1 VPDASRV
8 QDFWR
13 GLELKGQVTI
23 AASTVAVIAAA
34 FFLYG
39 FAGKPSYTTL
49 ASGLQPSDSGDVTQA
64 LESAG
69 IGYRL
74 GGGGTSVS
82 VPESDVAAARVALA
96 KQGLPR
102 GSHVGFELF
111 DKKSLGVTDFQQ
123 KVDYQRALEGEI
135 ARTVEQIDGVRGAQ
149 VQLVLPDDSLFAD
162 QGPKASAAVLLTTSG
177 LDGSSVRAI
186 AHLVAS
192 SVKGLDAAQVTI
204 TDSGGQ
210 LMWPTSDSGTTPS
223 SASRLQAEQL
233 YAGQLAG
240 QVNALLTA
248 TLGANK
254 AESRVHASLAMDQT
268 TLEKVT
274 YGKKGI
280 PLQQQTDT
288 ETLGGQGTAAGGT
301 GGTGAGTTANTATY
315 GGTGTA
321 AAGANG
327 SSNYNHKT
335 DSTVYGVDKT
345 IERTTVAPGAV
356 QKLDVALLVD
366 TSVAPQQVES
376 LKQAVGAMAGID
388 TKRGDTLSVSRL
400 TFAPVKASKP
410 ASAGPLG
417 AVGSPFGLAKKVLLA
432 IAALV
437 FLMMMRKGLK
447 RREDEGV
454 VPEPTWLRE
463 IEASVPLAELE
474 AAPTAR
480 IAIDPEAA
488 RRSTMKSELEE
499 IARSQP
505 QQVATQ
511 VTQWMKE

>member
-1 VPDASRV
+1 MPDASRL
-8 QDFWR
+8 QDIWR

-23 AASTVAVIAAA
+23 VASAVAVIAAA

-162 QGPKASAAVLLTTSG
+162 QGPKASAAVLLTTAG
-177 LDGSSVRAI
+177 LDASSVRAI

-210 LMWPTSDSGTTPS
+210 LLWPTSDSGTTPS

-233 YAGQLAG
+233 YAGQLAS
-240 QVNALLTA
+240 QVNGLLTA

-280 PLQQQTDT
+280 PLQQQSDT
-288 ETLGGQGTAAGGT
+288 ETLGGKGGTAAGGA
-301 GGTGAGTTANTATY
+301 GAGTTANTATY

-321 AAGANG
+321 AAAG
-327 SSNYNHKT
+327 SSNYNHTT

-366 TSVAPQQVES
+366 TSVAPQQVDS
-376 LKQAVGAMAGID
+376 LKQAVGAMVGID
-388 TKRGDTLSVSRL
+388 PKRGDTLSVSRL

-410 ASAGPLG
+410 ATAGPLG
-417 AVGSPFGLAKKVLLA
+417 AVGSPIALAKKVGLA

-447 RREDEGV
+447 RREEEGV

-480 IAIDPEAA
+480 IQIDPEAA
-488 RRSTMKSELEE
+488 RRGSMKNELEE

>member
-1 VPDASRV
+1 MPDASRV
-8 QDFWR
+8 QDLWR
-13 GLELKGQVTI
+13 GLELKGQITI
-23 AASTVAVIAAA
+23 VGAAVAIIAAA

-82 VPESDVAAARVALA
+82 VPENDVAAARVALA

-162 QGPKASAAVLLTTSG
+162 QGPKASAAVLITTSG
-177 LDGSSVRAI
+177 LDASSVRAI

-210 LMWPTSDSGTTPS
+210 LLWPTSDTGTTPS

-233 YAGQLAG
+233 YAGQLAS

-254 AESRVHASLAMDQT
+254 AESRVHATLAMDQT

-280 PLQQQTDT
+280 PLQQQSDT
-288 ETLGGQGTAAGGT
+288 ETLGGQNGSTAGGA
-301 GGTGAGTTANTATY
+301 GAGTTANTATY
-315 GGTGTA
+315 GSTGTPT
-321 AAGANG
+321 AGG

-356 QKLDVALLVD
+356 QKLDVALLLD

-376 LKQAVGAMAGID
+376 LKQAVGAMVGID

-410 ASAGPLG
+410 ATAGPLG
-417 AVGSPFGLAKKVLLA
+417 AVGNPIALAKKVGLA

-437 FLMMMRKGLK
+437 FLLMMRKGLK
-447 RREDEGV
+447 RREEEGV

-474 AAPTAR
+474 AAPTTR
-480 IAIDPEAA
+480 IQIDPEAA
-488 RRSTMKSELEE
+488 RRGSMKTELEE

>member
-1 VPDASRV
+1 VPDASRL

-23 AASTVAVIAAA
+23 VASAIAVIAAA
-34 FFLYG
+34 FFLHG
-39 FAGKPSYTTL
+39 FAGRPSYTTL
-49 ASGLQPSDSGDVTQA
+49 ASGLQPADSGDVTHA

-82 VPESDVAAARVALA
+82 VPEGDVAAARVALA

-135 ARTVEQIDGVRGAQ
+135 ARTIEQIDGVQGAQ

-177 LDGSSVRAI
+177 LDSSTVRAV

-192 SVKGLDAAQVTI
+192 SVKGLNAPDVTI
-204 TDSGGQ
+204 TDSGGE
-210 LMWPTSDSGTTPS
+210 LLWPTSDSGTTPS
-223 SASRLQAEQL
+223 SASRLQSEQL
-233 YAGQLAG
+233 YAGQLAS

-254 AESRVHASLAMDQT
+254 AESRVHATLAMDQT

-280 PLQQQTDT
+280 PLQQQSDT
-288 ETLGGQGTAAGGT
+288 ETLGGKGGAAAGGAGTAAGTT
-301 GGTGAGTTANTATY
+301 GNTATY

-321 AAGANG
+321 AGAAG

-335 DSTVYGVDKT
+335 DSTIYGVDKT

-366 TSVAPQQVES
+366 TSVPPQQIDS
-376 LKQAVGAMAGID
+376 LKQAVGAMVGID
-388 TKRGDTLSVSRL
+388 SKRGDTLSVSRL

-417 AVGSPFGLAKKVLLA
+417 AVGSPIALAKKVFLA

-447 RREDEGV
+447 RREEDGV

-480 IAIDPEAA
+480 IQIDPEAA
-488 RRSTMKSELEE
+488 RRGSMKNELEE

>member
-1 VPDASRV
+1 VPDASRL
-8 QDFWR
+8 QDLWR

-23 AASTVAVIAAA
+23 VGAAVAVIAAA

-74 GGGGTSVS
+74 GNGGTSVS
-82 VPESDVAAARVALA
+82 VPENDVAAARVALA
-96 KQGLPR
+96 KHGLPR

-135 ARTVEQIDGVRGAQ
+135 ARTVEQIDGVHGAQ

-162 QGPKASAAVLLTTSG
+162 QGPKASAAVLLTTAG
-177 LDGSSVRAI
+177 LDASSVRAI

-210 LMWPTSDSGTTPS
+210 LLWPTSDSGTTPS

-233 YAGQLAG
+233 YAGQVAG
-240 QVNALLTA
+240 QVNALLTS

-254 AESRVHASLAMDQT
+254 AESRVHATLAMDQT

-288 ETLGGQGTAAGGT
+288 ETLGGRGGSTAAGA
-301 GGTGAGTTANTATY
+301 GAGTTANTATY
-315 GGTGTA
+315 GGAGTTGTRRGPEAGRRAARRHVRAA
-321 AAGANG
+321 AAG
-327 SSNYNHKT
+327 
-335 DSTVYGVDKT
+335 
-345 IERTTVAPGAV
+345 
-356 QKLDVALLVD
+356 
-366 TSVAPQQVES
+366 
-376 LKQAVGAMAGID
+376 
-388 TKRGDTLSVSRL
+388 
-400 TFAPVKASKP
+400 
-410 ASAGPLG
+410 
-417 AVGSPFGLAKKVLLA
+417 GLAEA
-432 IAALV
+432 GG
-437 FLMMMRKGLK
+437 RRDGRH
-447 RREDEGV
+447 RRE
-454 VPEPTWLRE
+454 
-463 IEASVPLAELE
+463 
-474 AAPTAR
+474 
-480 IAIDPEAA
+480 A
-488 RRSTMKSELEE
+488 RRH
-499 IARSQP
+499 AVRFPHHVRAGQGG
-505 QQVATQ
+505 
-511 VTQWMKE
+511 